1 MKVWKCKSFIDPE
14 TNLQYL
20 CSIGEDLNICLWNI
34 KEKTL
39 VHRFDAMKKGF
50 KNIWSL
56 TFNLNKMQ
64 LITGWSDGGLRKLLL
79 RSYLVQPTNDD
90 NKPDNNEHIEW
101 NIKYENEKDFIRNI
115 LFINEKILCCT
126 NMGCLYIIDTHGDPS
141 QQQKFIFKSV
151 LLSGYSVMSKIQ
163 LNNANHFYLAI
174 GTLKG
179 FIYLLSFK
187 DEITMECVNGM
198 SMEEELAEE
207 CLYSVATSQPK
218 ICSLVWFKYKVS
230 NELYRY
236 FLLSSYGFM
245 DGLMHLYEFHP
256 ESFRINL
263 IGRLYLPVSKH
274 RWFTSYSIISINKII
289 LEDYNKQYEMFHLA
303 VGDKCGNL
311 YYYKLETNKSKIE
324 NTSEEEEDDYN
335 DAAIHSLKLVKPIES
350 FKNLTKEN
358 SSISAVYSKII
369 TSNKN
374 EEKNNEE
381 ILNHLIICCAKDG
394 FYRVFELNN
403 QVITNDDDDEE
414 TTTEK
419 EKTKQS
425 FLKLIN
431 KHQINSYIDI
441 IESFIFDDEIC
452 HTLKID
458 SSIEESNF
466 ELESSL
472 RLGFCFYSDKFLLWS
487 FQSNRSLFDLKCG
500 GANRSWDYEFTKIN
514 NDDKT
519 ILFRFIYV
527 KNKGVEEAKKI
538 LNINEINKPVKQ
550 ISNHLCQI
558 FHGNTI
564 TVCKFIFSNEYL
576 ITGSEDTQLNITKI
590 ETNNQLTLNHQF
602 HLQGHD
608 SVVKCFDYLA
618 LNQNELLIVSAGGK
632 ANIKLWKA
640 IIDENKS
647 INRIVHLYEFKRY
660 RMRKPAN
667 NENQQ
672 KTEKPWL
679 YIDLKSNPD
688 VRFMDVFMTKIN
700 QNEFAISFACSD
712 GCLRIFRYQLDT
724 NKLLLI
730 NKFSYPKCL
739 IGIRHLNYE
748 LKSYNLCYGTDGSLL
763 IWNLDLDP
771 KDEQAEPIKFEN
783 IHQSG
788 INSID
793 VWHDEGSS
801 KFLVVSGGDDTSI
814 RITELNLAN
823 FTSLSAVGNDMA
835 HASAIVGVKF
845 LTKNIISR
853 YLLNV
858 CSIK

>member
-1 MKVWKCKSFIDPE
+1 
-14 TNLQYL
+14 
-20 CSIGEDLNICLWNI
+20 
-34 KEKTL
+34 
-39 VHRFDAMKKGF
+39 MKKGF

-56 TFNLNKMQ
+56 AYNRNKME

-79 RSYLVQPTNDD
+79 RSYLVQQTNDD

-101 NIKYENEKDFIRNI
+101 NLKYENDKDFIRNI

-126 NMGCLYIIDTHGDPS
+126 NMGCLYIIDTHSDPS

-187 DEITMECVNGM
+187 DEIAMECVNGM

-207 CLYSVATSQPK
+207 CLYSVASSQPK
-218 ICSLVWFKYKVS
+218 ICSLVWFKYKIS
-230 NELYRY
+230 NESNRY

-245 DGLMHLYEFHP
+245 DGLIHLYEFIP

-263 IGRLYLPVSKH
+263 IARLYLPASKH
-274 RWFTSYSIISINKII
+274 RWFTSFSIISINKII
-289 LEDYNKQYEMFHLA
+289 QEDYNKQFEVFHLA

-324 NTSEEEEDDYN
+324 NTSEEEDNDYN
-335 DAAIHSLKLVKPIES
+335 DAAIRSLKLIKPIES
-350 FKNLTKEN
+350 FKNLTKDN
-358 SSISAVYSKII
+358 SSISAVYSKNM
-369 TSNKN
+369 SNTKD
-374 EEKNNEE
+374 EEKNNED

-403 QVITNDDDDEE
+403 QVIQNEDEE
-414 TTTEK
+414 AIEK
-419 EKTKQS
+419 QNVKPL

-431 KHQINSYIDI
+431 KYQINSYIDI
-441 IESFIFDDEIC
+441 IESFIFDDEIG
-452 HTLKID
+452 HSLKID
-458 SSIEESNF
+458 SSLEETNF

-514 NDDKT
+514 NDDKS

-550 ISNHLCQI
+550 FKNHLCQI

-564 TVCKFIFSNEYL
+564 TQCRFILSNEYL

-590 ETNNQLTLNHQF
+590 ETKSQLTLDHQF

-608 SVVKCFDYLA
+608 SVVKCFDYLE

-640 IIDENKS
+640 LIDENKI
-647 INRIVHLYEFKRY
+647 INRIVYLYEFKRY
-660 RMRKPAN
+660 RMRKQVDH
-667 NENQQ
+667 ESQQ
-672 KTEKPWL
+672 KNEKPWL

-688 VRFMDVFMTKIN
+688 IRFMDVFMTKLN

-712 GCLRIFRYQLDT
+712 GCLRIFKYLLDS
-724 NKLLLI
+724 NKLFLI

-739 IGIRHLNYE
+739 IGIRSLNYE
-748 LKSYNLCYGTDGSLL
+748 SKIYNLCYGTDGNLL
-763 IWNLDLDP
+763 LWHLDLDS
-771 KDEQAEPIKFEN
+771 KDEETEPIKFER

-793 VWHDEGSS
+793 IWHADESS
-801 KFLVVSGGDDTSI
+801 NKFLVVSGGDDTSI
-814 RITELNLAN
+814 RVTQIDLSE
-823 FTSLSAVGNDMA
+823 FISLSVACNDLA
-835 HASAIVGVKF
+835 HSSAIVGVKF
-845 LTKNIISR
+845 LSKNILAR
-853 YLLNV
+853 YL
-858 CSIK
+858 